1 MDHESYD
8 TIRRNAM
15 RLADMALDQL
25 AAEIDAIEVPA
36 VPEFT
41 EAEREAKALELLG
54 QLDPADFMDGWKG
67 GPEFE
72 AQVRQGLAELERG
85 DSFEPPPSPPLPD
98 LAAVDRMVKAL
109 PSNLPPLTRMLDE
122 SELAQWLSMYKAFDP
137 ALQEL
142 VGTVLGLRQPES
154 IP

>member
-1 MDHESYD
+1 
-8 TIRRNAM
+8 
-15 RLADMALDQL
+15 
-25 AAEIDAIEVPA
+25 
-36 VPEFT
+36 
-41 EAEREAKALELLG
+41 
-54 QLDPADFMDGWKG
+54 MDGWEG

-85 DSFEPPPSPPLPD
+85 DSFGPPPSPPLPD

-122 SELAQWLSMYKAFDP
+122 SELAQWLPMYKAFDP

>member
-1 MDHESYD
+1 MDNESFE
-8 TIRRNAM
+8 TLRLNSM

-36 VPEFT
+36 APVLT
-41 EAEREAKALELLG
+41 NAEREATALELLE
-54 QLDPADFMDGWKG
+54 QLDPADFMDGWRG

-85 DSFEPPPSPPLPD
+85 DSFEPAASPPPPD
-98 LAAVDRMVKAL
+98 MAVLDRMVKAL
-109 PSNLPPLTRMLDE
+109 PSDLPPLTRVLDE
-122 SELAQWLSMYKAFDP
+122 SELAQWLAMYNAFEP
-137 ALQEL
+137 TLREL

-154 IP
+154 AS